1 MDFLA
6 ARRELHRRHWPA
18 VERFVHG
25 LPPRLHDQARLLRN
39 EVQGFYSTSTRCE
52 EVLLEPDDYP
62 VTDLPVWLLTDLSV
76 DAEIGNERRQA
87 GEEHLSRASLF
98 IFLGTFLREKILDRS
113 SAYDSDFLLLADA
126 LERRTVRELSR
137 VCPPDSPFWDRY
149 RGHWET
155 YGEALLWDR
164 AAQPAPAE
172 AEDLLVRAE
181 LLEPLKIVPAAA
193 AFAAGRSELCSAL
206 EEALDPLH
214 QIFQV
219 RRELSS
225 IRHDLEIG
233 RHTFPIAM
241 TLRRAGI
248 PHGPLVPA
256 QVLGALLLTGAA
268 GEITDFCRR
277 NLKRCHDAA
286 GELDLPTLQAWLNGL
301 DEAIKETRDV
311 FKPGTGN
318 AADRRRPFF
327 LAPEPA
333 VPTATTM
340 AETYLLSV
348 LESRDN
354 WEVHANL
361 LGGERP
367 ATWFPTGFLLET
379 LAAHGHRVTAR
390 VDECFRRHREVN
402 GYAYFDGAFPWPD
415 TDSLATLLRLHPFS
429 GRGDLHRE
437 VLDTMLGWTRR
448 NVRPSGRIP
457 VWIGSDAEGDVAE
470 ERLISEGCGTVEA
483 NFLRGLF
490 ADGRQEKERSLI
502 EGSATRLCER
512 FADHGSPHR
521 VSVSDPL
528 ARHKTTSYLSRLLAL
543 RRAREASCFEAI
555 WFSTNHELAEGS
567 ISNVLLVRGG
577 EILTPPLDAPILPG
591 IMRGL
596 VLEEARRSNITV
608 TEKPL
613 TIDDLLDADEMLL
626 TNSMIQVLPVARVE
640 RSDIGGGSAGPMAK
654 SLLEVVRDRVRRE
667 CAK

>member
-1 MDFLA
+1 MDVLA
-6 ARRELHRRHWPA
+6 ARRELHHRHWPA

-62 VTDLPVWLLTDLSV
+62 VTDLPVWLLADLGV
-76 DAEIGNERRQA
+76 DAEIDRERRRA
-87 GEEHLSRASLF
+87 SEEHLSRASLF
-98 IFLGTFLREKILDRS
+98 IFLGMFLREKILDRS
-113 SAYDSDFLLLADA
+113 SAYGSDFLLLADA
-126 LERRTVRELSR
+126 LERRAVRELSR

-149 RGHWET
+149 REHWET

-181 LLEPLKIVPAAA
+181 LFEPFKIVPAAA
-193 AFAAGRSELCSAL
+193 AFAAGRPELCPAL
-206 EEALDPLH
+206 EKALDPLH

-233 RHTFPIAM
+233 RHTFPIAL

-248 PHGPLVPA
+248 PHGPLVPV

-268 GEITDFCRR
+268 SEITDFCRQ
-277 NLKRCHDAA
+277 NLKRCRGAA
-286 GELDLPTLQAWLNGL
+286 GELGLPTLQVWLDGL
-301 DEAIKETRDV
+301 DQAIQETRDV

-318 AADRRRPFF
+318 ATDRRRPFF

-333 VPTATTM
+333 VPAATTM
-340 AETYLLSV
+340 AETYLLSA

-379 LAAHGHRVTAR
+379 LAGYGHRVTAQ

-429 GRGDLHRE
+429 SRGDLHRE

-448 NVRPSGRIP
+448 DVRPSGRIP
-457 VWIGSDAEGDVAE
+457 VWIGPDAGVDVAE
-470 ERLISEGCGTVEA
+470 ERLISEGCGTVEV
-483 NFLRGLF
+483 NLLRGLF
-490 ADGRQEKERSLI
+490 ADGREEQERTLI
-502 EGSATRLCER
+502 EGSATRLCQR
-512 FADHGSPHR
+512 FADLGTGINVNYPLLYNLLVVGSLLETLGTWDT
-521 VSVSDPL
+521 SASL
-528 ARHKTTSYLSRLLAL
+528 ARRVDAARL
-543 RRAREASCFEAI
+543 R
-555 WFSTNHELAEGS
+555 LAEEAEHAAG
-567 ISNVLLVRGG
+567 RQR
-577 EILTPPLDAPILPG
+577 LTPLDAALLLLLADTVPTLAPLRRDSWLDVLLKNQSVDG
-591 IMRGL
+591 GWQAEPFFFTPSRGL
-596 VLEEARRSNITV
+596 SLVWWRSRGV
-608 TEKPL
+608 TSAFAYAALK
-613 TIDDLLDADEMLL
+613 A
-626 TNSMIQVLPVARVE
+626 AGGAG
-640 RSDIGGGSAGPMAK
+640 RS
-654 SLLEVVRDRVRRE
+654 EQ
-667 CAK
+667 